1 MTIST
6 LILASLLLAG
16 GGGGPRAAVPRPLM
30 EMPDPPEGKDDPA
43 LSMYKAGY
51 ELVLAEKWGEARKK
65 LEEMV
70 KKYPESEYADDA
82 QYWSAY
88 ALMHTDRK
96 KAEVEYKEFIK
107 KYPKSNYRDD
117 AIADLNQ
124 LTTTITIT
132 APEGTTA
139 HAWSTTEGE
148 GGGNGY
154 GYGYSYGRDAERALR
169 DAERKLRNISG
180 TRLARAL
187 RNMPL
192 TAGAPMAIAPMP
204 AMPLMHGW
212 SDEKLDPETELK
224 VEALYAIGSSKPDE
238 KGFKTLKGVALDFS
252 AARPLREAA
261 LDALSGFK
269 NYDLVP
275 IYTEIAR
282 RDTSAAMRE
291 LAIDFITTSVRDK
304 NKSVGILIELYNAS
318 PNAPVE
324 QRRSLFYFIAD
335 VGNDKAVD
343 FLANVAKTEKDFA
356 LRKEAVAYLGN
367 IGSDR
372 ARAAL
377 YDILGAK

>member
-187 RNMPL
+187 Q
-192 TAGAPMAIAPMP
+192 
-204 AMPLMHGW
+204 
-212 SDEKLDPETELK
+212 
-224 VEALYAIGSSKPDE
+224 IG
-238 KGFKTLKGVALDFS
+238 
-252 AARPLREAA
+252 
-261 LDALSGFK
+261 
-269 NYDLVP
+269 
-275 IYTEIAR
+275 
-282 RDTSAAMRE
+282 
-291 LAIDFITTSVRDK
+291 
-304 NKSVGILIELYNAS
+304 
-318 PNAPVE
+318 
-324 QRRSLFYFIAD
+324 
-335 VGNDKAVD
+335 
-343 FLANVAKTEKDFA
+343 
-356 LRKEAVAYLGN
+356 
-367 IGSDR
+367 R
-372 ARAAL
+372 AHV
-377 YDILGAK
+377 